1 VCRKKVSWKDDF
13 SPVQIAELASF
24 IKSLHGSKPAGA
36 KEPQG
41 DLYTEDGKTTSDSTK
56 TEKKDVAV
64 K

>member
-1 VCRKKVSWKDDF
+1 
-13 SPVQIAELASF
+13 VQIAELSSF

-41 DLYTEDGKTTSDSTK
+41 ELFTEDGNTTSDSTK
-56 TEKKDVAV
+56 TAKKDVAV